1 MRTKHDETSE
11 KEPSYG
17 RIMTTL
23 LIPKDLRSNPRRVVS
38 GIAFIALIVFFLFAA
53 LSRSCQPAQPTDSQP
68 GQQSSAAVLDIRVG

>member
-1 MRTKHDETSE
+1 MRAKHDDTKE

-38 GIAFIALIVFFLFAA
+38 GIAFIALIVVFLFAA
-53 LSRSCQPAQPTDSQP
+53 LSRSCQPDQPIESQT
-68 GQQSSAAVLDIRVG
+68 GQQSRAAVLDIRVG